1 MRNNLGVWFNYMY
14 IMYLQ
19 HEEEV
24 LVLGRPAGGYKE
36 ETENKKLLTCYVYC
50 LSQNI
55 ICSLNTI

>member
-1 MRNNLGVWFNYMY
+1 
-14 IMYLQ
+14 MYLQ